1 MFRNKFS
8 AFLYVILG
16 LAVIGL
22 LTQLFT
28 NTVNFLTN
36 IMIMLGIGLAVFAVV
51 YVFFFRKR
59 ASSNDMKKYKS
70 AVKQSKS
77 KYAPKNFSA
86 VSGNPKIKQSASAQ
100 MKKRSNKRATHLR
113 VIDGNKHKRKN
124 RATF

>member
-8 AFLYVILG
+8 AFLYIILG
-16 LAVIGL
+16 LAAIGL

-28 NTVNFLTN
+28 NTVDFLTN
-36 IMIMLGIGLAVFAVV
+36 IMVMLGIGLAIFAVI

-77 KYAPKNFSA
+77 KYAPKNFTISDSA
-86 VSGNPKIKQSASAQ
+86 KRKQSSQ
-100 MKKRSNKRATHLR
+100 IKRKTSKRATHLR

-124 RATF
+124 RAY

>member
-8 AFLYVILG
+8 VFLYAILG
-16 LAVIGL
+16 LAGIGL

-28 NTVNFLTN
+28 NTVDFLTN
-36 IMIMLGIGLAVFAVV
+36 IMIMLGIGLAIFAVV
-51 YVFFFRKR
+51 YLLFFKRK

-77 KYAPKNFSA
+77 KYAPKNYSA
-86 VSGNPKIKQSASAQ
+86 ISSNPKKKQSTHT
-100 MKKRSNKRATHLR
+100 KRKSSKRATHLR
-113 VIDGNKHKRKN
+113 VIDGNKRKK

>member
-8 AFLYVILG
+8 VFLYVILG
-16 LAVIGL
+16 LAGIGL

-36 IMIMLGIGLAVFAVV
+36 IMIMLGIGLAIFAVI
-51 YVFFFRKR
+51 YVFFFRRR
-59 ASSNDMKKYKS
+59 ASSNDMKKYKN

-77 KYAPKNFSA
+77 KYASNNYNAISSNTK
-86 VSGNPKIKQSASAQ
+86 KKQSPQ
-100 MKKRSNKRATHLR
+100 NKRKTKRATHLR
-113 VIDGNKHKRKN
+113 VIDGNKRKK

>member
-8 AFLYVILG
+8 VFVYVILA
-16 LAVIGL
+16 LAGIGL
-22 LTQLFT
+22 LAQLFT
-28 NTVNFLTN
+28 NTANFLSN
-36 IMIMLGIGLAVFAVV
+36 IMIMLGIGVAVFAVF
-51 YVFFFRKR
+51 YVFFLRKR

-77 KYAPKNFSA
+77 KYASKTY
-86 VSGNPKIKQSASAQ
+86 SGISSDTKKKQSVQ
-100 MKKRSNKRATHLR
+100 TKRKINKRAPHLR